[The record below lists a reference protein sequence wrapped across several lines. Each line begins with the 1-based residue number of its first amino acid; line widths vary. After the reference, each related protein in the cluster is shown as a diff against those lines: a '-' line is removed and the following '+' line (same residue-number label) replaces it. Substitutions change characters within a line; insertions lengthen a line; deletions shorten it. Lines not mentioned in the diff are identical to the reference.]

1 MALKNVIVILF
12 LFCISYIS
20 AEPTQPDNTV
30 NGHTS
35 VLTVKK
41 GDPHRPGKPST
52 NIILCTYENGILVFD
67 ANFEYEYMEV
77 EISASESFS
86 NILTSLQPFIEVPL
100 LTGTYIIRCTTDGG
114 TVYEGTI
121 TL

>member
-1 MALKNVIVILF
+1 MAFKNLIVILF

-41 GDPHRPGKPST
+41 GDSHRPGKPST
-52 NIILCTYENGILVFD
+52 NIILCTYENGGLVFD
-67 ANFEYEYMEV
+67 ANFDYEYMDVEV
-77 EISASESFS
+77 SGPES
-86 NILTSLQPFIEVPL
+86 ILDVLTPTQPFIEAPTL
-100 LTGTYIIRCTTDGG
+100 QGTYTLRCTTDGS
-114 TVYEGTI
+114 TVYEGII

>member
-1 MALKNVIVILF
+1 MALKNIIVILF

-20 AEPTQPDNTV
+20 AEPNYPDNTQK
-30 NGHTS
+30 GHTL
-35 VLTVKK
+35 VLTVKR
-41 GDPHRPGKPST
+41 GDSHRPGKPSN
-52 NIILCTYENGILVFD
+52 NIILSTYENGVLVFD

-77 EISASESFS
+77 EVSGAESFS
-86 NILTSLQPFIEVPL
+86 DILTPTQPFIEVSL
-100 LTGTYIIRCTTDGG
+100 LSGIYTIRCTTDGG

>member
-41 GDPHRPGKPST
+41 GDSHRPGKPST

-77 EISASESFS
+77 EISGSESFS
-86 NILTSLQPFIEVPL
+86 DILSPTQPFIEAPAL
-100 LTGTYIIRCTTDGG
+100 PGTSTIRCTTDGG
-114 TVYEGTI
+114 VVYEGSI
-121 TL
+121 IL